1 MKSCNSISVRV
12 EGESVILEQADVV
25 EPTGL
30 VNRIELTL
38 EQIPQLIEWLN
49 EAKSSKGNP

>member
-12 EGESVILEQADVV
+12 DGESVILEQMEVT
-25 EPTGL
+25 EPAGFL
-30 VNRIELTL
+30 NRIELTL

-49 EAKSSKGNP
+49 EAKSLKGKP

>member
-49 EAKSSKGNP
+49 EVKSTKGNP

>member
-12 EGESVILEQADVV
+12 DGESVILEQMEVT
-25 EPTGL
+25 EPAGFL
-30 VNRIELTL
+30 NRIELTL

-49 EAKSSKGNP
+49 EAKSSKGKP